1 MVHIHNLKAE
11 PRSPNQEFDPHQEQ
25 QVGSLSKT
33 FELPV
38 PIVLVNIQEVP
49 VVAPSRHD

>member
-11 PRSPNQEFDPHQEQ
+11 PRSPNQKFDPHQEQ

-33 FELPV
+33 FELP
-38 PIVLVNIQEVP
+38 IVLVNIQEVT
-49 VVAPSRHD
+49 VVSLSRPDMT